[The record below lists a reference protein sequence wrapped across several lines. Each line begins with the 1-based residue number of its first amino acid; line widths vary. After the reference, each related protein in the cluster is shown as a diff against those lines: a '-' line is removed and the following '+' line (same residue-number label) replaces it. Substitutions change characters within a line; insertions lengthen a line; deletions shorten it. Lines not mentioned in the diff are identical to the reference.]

1 MTTDDNPAGYPFN
14 ADLEIS
20 VVDTNDAHLATKDNF
35 LLLDIREPDELAVSA
50 IPGATHVPMG
60 NLPAA
65 IAELDIEEDT
75 QIAVLC
81 RSGKRSLNAAV
92 FLQQHGFKGARS
104 VAGGILWW
112 SDKLDPSLK
121 KY

>member
-1 MTTDDNPAGYPFN
+1 MTTEENPAGYPFN

-20 VVDTNDAHLATKDNF
+20 VVETNDAHQANKDNF
-35 LLLDIREPDELAVSA
+35 LLLDIREPHELAISA
-50 IPGATHVPMG
+50 ILGATHVPMG
-60 NLPAA
+60 ELPAA
-65 IAELDIEEDT
+65 IAELDIEDDT

-81 RSGKRSLNAAV
+81 RSGKRSLNATV

>member
-20 VVDTNDAHLATKDNF
+20 VVDTNEAHQATKDNF
-35 LLLDIREPDELAVSA
+35 LLLDIRESDELAVSA

>member
-1 MTTDDNPAGYPFN
+1 MSENENPPGYPFN
-14 ADLEIS
+14 TDLEIS
-20 VVDTNDAHLATKDNF
+20 VVQTDAAHKQHADSF
-35 LLLDIREPDELAVSA
+35 LLLDIREPHELEIASILGAV
-50 IPGATHVPMG
+50 HVPMG
-60 NLPAA
+60 DLPSA

-81 RSGKRSLNAAV
+81 RSGKRSLNATV
-92 FLQQHGFKGARS
+92 FLQQQGFKGARS